1 MSKGL
6 ATTLRVLIA
15 QGHIAHSTVSTRQRK
30 ALEPLFDAG
39 VLEKK
44 RQGAGWRVKVVNAGA
59 VQKFA
64 DQRFPRGL
72 SFDTTP
78 GDLPRATSVH
88 QRRNAKRATRA
99 AAEVVLLRGLPGTE
113 LIGPETLPVGQHTT
127 AYGVASVLLTDDPHW
142 GYTGSIAVVENLE
155 AFLHFEQLGVDAR
168 VACYSAGRLSGRVMA
183 WLASPYMESATY
195 LHCGDYDPVGV
206 QEYLRL
212 KECCPGRAS
221 LYVPPN
227 LEALVRQYGRKK
239 LIRDSPSVFKRLRS
253 STDPAVQRL
262 VDIMERTGL
271 GLEQEVLLG
280 EARREP

>member
-15 QGHIAHSTVSTRQRK
+15 QGHIAHSTVSARQRK
-30 ALEPLFDAG
+30 ALEPLFATG

-44 RQGAGWRVKVVNAGA
+44 RQGAGWRVEVVNAGA

-64 DQRFPRGL
+64 DQQFPSGL

-78 GDLPRATSVH
+78 GDLPRATSVR
-88 QRRNAKRATRA
+88 QRRNAKRAARTT
-99 AAEVVLLRGLPGTE
+99 AEVVLLRGLAGAE
-113 LIGPETLPVGQHTT
+113 LIGPVPLPVGQHTT
-127 AYGVASVLLTDDPHW
+127 AYGVASVLLTDDFRW
-142 GYTGSIAVVENLE
+142 GYTGSMAVVENLE

-168 VACYSAGRLSGRVMA
+168 VACYSGGRLSRRVLA
-183 WLASPYMESATY
+183 WLASPLMENATY

-212 KECCPGRAS
+212 KKVCPGRTS
-221 LYVPPN
+221 LYIPPN
-227 LEALVRQYGRKK
+227 LEVLVHQYGRKK

-280 EARREP
+280 MGE